1 MPRASKAPTRA
12 GGAGGGDG
20 GEGPPPGVAPGP
32 TARAAPSRLPEPG
45 ARDVLYLVDLSGY
58 VFRAYHA
65 LPPLSSSRGE
75 PTHAVLGTVNMLQK
89 IVAERRPHL
98 FVVAMDSR
106 GPTFRHAVDVRY
118 KATRPA
124 PPPDLSQQMARVEQI
139 VHAWDV
145 ACFARDGF
153 EADDLI
159 ASVTARSLAEGWR
172 VVVVTAD
179 KDLMQLVRD
188 GDDRVVLWD
197 SMRDRVYGPRE
208 VSEKLGVPPSQVR
221 DFLALTGDTS
231 DNVPGV
237 PGVGPK
243 TAADLLGQFG
253 SIEGIFAN
261 VDQVARPK
269 LRESLKAH
277 EADARVSQR
286 LVTLDGSSPIEW
298 DRGKLLWGGANIPE
312 LRRLYT
318 ELEFQR
324 QIDQLDQLA
333 SIGAQAWLAKSR
345 AGKSVAGSGAPE
357 PAPTQ
362 SAPRADG
369 PGAAPPPAA
378 APGSTSSAI
387 GPSEAVRSYEVV
399 LDLPT
404 LERLV
409 ALARE
414 RGQVGIAAAV
424 TSDDAMRADI
434 LGVSLSIEPG
444 RGYYVPLAHR
454 YLGSPKQLEWSAVRA
469 ILAPLLADPRVSKVG
484 FDVKRASIVLA
495 RAGAPFAGPTFDVLV
510 GAYLLDPEAPNGLRE
525 LARRELGVTLP
536 SGRSDEPAPRARGPQ
551 PLFDEIEV
559 ERAAVLAAPDAEL
572 PVSLRARIEPRL
584 EAERL
589 DALMRDVEVPLE
601 GVLAAMEMRGVLV
614 DVSTLAKIGQR
625 AEESLRELESACKR
639 IAGRD
644 FLVRSRDQLEKI
656 LFDELRLPVVK
667 RTPKGGRSTDAD
679 VLEALAEQH
688 ELPGK
693 LLEFRELDKLKGT
706 YIDALPRYVHPSTGR
721 IHTRFDQ
728 AVAATGRL
736 ASSDPNL
743 QNIPIRTEMGR
754 AIRAAFVAP
763 PGHVILSADY
773 SQIELRVLAH
783 LAQDAELVDAF
794 ASGEDVHTRTA
805 ALVFDKPKGQVS
817 ADERRAAK
825 TINFGVIYGMG
836 ESALAKQLGIPRE
849 QAARFISAYFA
860 RYAGVAR
867 FMEKSLEVARQGE
880 EVRTLLG
887 RRRFLPNLH
896 SANRALRFEA
906 ERVARNT
913 PIQGTA
919 ADILKLAMIDLGRDG
934 AVAGASMV
942 LTVHDELVFEVLEA
956 EAKRASETIRE
967 RMAAAMK
974 LAVPLVVDVGWGK
987 SWADAH

>member
-1 MPRASKAPTRA
+1 M
-12 GGAGGGDG
+12 
-20 GEGPPPGVAPGP
+20 
-32 TARAAPSRLPEPG
+32 
-45 ARDVLYLVDLSGY
+45 Y
-58 VFRAYHA
+58 
-65 LPPLSSSRGE
+65 
-75 PTHAVLGTVNMLQK
+75 
-89 IVAERRPHL
+89 
-98 FVVAMDSR
+98 
-106 GPTFRHAVDVRY
+106 
-118 KATRPA
+118 
-124 PPPDLSQQMARVEQI
+124 
-139 VHAWDV
+139 
-145 ACFARDGF
+145 
-153 EADDLI
+153 EA
-159 ASVTARSLAEGWR
+159 
-172 VVVVTAD
+172 
-179 KDLMQLVRD
+179 
-188 GDDRVVLWD
+188 
-197 SMRDRVYGPRE
+197 
-208 VSEKLGVPPSQVR
+208 
-221 DFLALTGDTS
+221 
-231 DNVPGV
+231 
-237 PGVGPK
+237 
-243 TAADLLGQFG
+243 
-253 SIEGIFAN
+253 
-261 VDQVARPK
+261 
-269 LRESLKAH
+269 
-277 EADARVSQR
+277 
-286 LVTLDGSSPIEW
+286 
-298 DRGKLLWGGANIPE
+298 
-312 LRRLYT
+312 
-318 ELEFQR
+318 
-324 QIDQLDQLA
+324 
-333 SIGAQAWLAKSR
+333 
-345 AGKSVAGSGAPE
+345 
-357 PAPTQ
+357 
-362 SAPRADG
+362 
-369 PGAAPPPAA
+369 
-378 APGSTSSAI
+378 
-387 GPSEAVRSYEVV
+387 V
-399 LDLPT
+399 LDLAT

-409 ALARE
+409 ADARA

-424 TSDDAMRADI
+424 TSDDAMRAEI

-454 YLGSPKQLEWSAVRA
+454 YLGSPKQLEWGDVRTV
-469 ILAPLLADPRVSKVG
+469 LGPLLADRAVSKVG
-484 FDVKRASIVLA
+484 FDVKRASIVLT

-510 GAYLLDPEAPNGLRE
+510 AAYLLDPETPNGLKE
-525 LARRELGVTLP
+525 LARRELGVTT
-536 SGRSDEPAPRARGPQ
+536 STRADESAPKARGPQ

-559 ERAAVLAAPDAEL
+559 DRAAVMAAPEAEL

-589 DALMRDVEVPLE
+589 DALMRDLEVPLE
-601 GVLAAMEMRGVLV
+601 TVLAAMEMRGVLV
-614 DVSTLAKIGQR
+614 DVPTLEKLGR
-625 AEESLRELESACKR
+625 KAEESLRELESACKQ

-679 VLEALAEQH
+679 VLEALSEQH
-688 ELPGK
+688 ELPK
-693 LLEFRELDKLKGT
+693 RLLEFRELDKLKGT

-743 QNIPIRTEMGR
+743 QNIPIRTELGR

-794 ASGEDVHTRTA
+794 ASGEDVHARTA
-805 ALVFDKPKGQVS
+805 ALIFDKPRSDVS

-849 QAARFISAYFA
+849 QAARFIAAYFA
-860 RYAGVAR
+860 RYSGVAR
-867 FMEKSLEVARQGE
+867 FMEKSVEAARQGE
-880 EVRTLLG
+880 AVRTLLG

-919 ADILKLAMIDLGRDG
+919 ADILKLAMIDLGREG
-934 AVAGASMV
+934 TVAGASMV
-942 LTVHDELVFEVLEA
+942 LTVHDELVFEVSEV
-956 EAKRASETIRE
+956 EAKRASEAIRE